1 MRINSVNYVTF
12 PRTNVIIKCSH
23 SGEACHN
30 PSKDID
36 PSTSGDQKTTS
47 KALYQKQA
55 IGVQCPVPP
64 SLLSKADTC
73 HDRSERQGWESKEIA
88 WEISKLSSGNSQSHG
103 ADQEAF
109 EPVLPPLWQL
119 PDFTGPS
126 SPPSNARNSCEFSQL
141 WRKGFVLWKIK
152 DLFAL
157 WCLVLNYMNLNKG
170 FPPPKKKLRKK
181 RDYACTECKEQWIC
195 MNHIL
200 SILFIIAYNCIL
212 RRNQLNEEL
221 IRTY

>member
-73 HDRSERQGWESKEIA
+73 HDLETVGEWTVLFEALKHLGQLFCLVSEGRTGNNSKSI
-88 WEISKLSSGNSQSHG
+88 NSPKP
-103 ADQEAF
+103 A
-109 EPVLPPLWQL
+109 
-119 PDFTGPS
+119 S
-126 SPPSNARNSCEFSQL
+126 SPMMNST
-141 WRKGFVLWKIK
+141 KKIVFGMLVK
-152 DLFAL
+152 MLVFQTSFRPKFMTVYVIL
-157 WCLVLNYMNLNKG
+157 GTVGKWNMVVCL
-170 FPPPKKKLRKK
+170 
-181 RDYACTECKEQWIC
+181 
-195 MNHIL
+195 
-200 SILFIIAYNCIL
+200 
-212 RRNQLNEEL
+212 
-221 IRTY
+221 